1 MKTEVERLERNEVKL
16 KVEVPAEEFGTAID
30 QAFKKISQ
38 KMVVPGFRKGKVPR
52 QIVEQRVGLDYIV
65 GEAVRDSLPY
75 FYIQAVNKSGIVP
88 IDQPQ
93 IDVEQARRGLPLV
106 FTAKVEVKPEVKLGE
121 YEGVQVEKPD
131 EAVADEDVERQIMA
145 LQETLAT
152 LEESPESEVKEGDFV
167 LMDFKG
173 YVDDQPI
180 EGGAAEDY
188 LLEVGSKEF
197 VPGVEEQM
205 VGMAKGETKEI
216 WVDIPENYHAEQIA
230 GKRIKFDMTVKEIKR
245 KKLPEVN
252 DDLAKQIGF
261 DTMEDVRNDV
271 RERIGE
277 TKKKTAD
284 IVVRNE
290 IIRKVT
296 EEAEVDLPEVMVERK
311 LDEMVSD
318 FARNLQ
324 TRGMSL
330 EQYLEASQKTLE
342 ELRDTLKPEAHFQI
356 KSGLV
361 LEAIAKAEGLEPTAD
376 EIDNE
381 LKRFAE
387 GLGQDPEEVKSRMI
401 ASGSIGLIAEQVLIK
416 KTLDRLVEKAD
427 IKVKPEVEEKSKKA
441 KKAEKSKAK
450 RSSSKPATGSKGKE
464 ERNSGE
470 SPEGGRARSEKRDE
484 E

>member
-1 MKTEVERLERNEVKL
+1 MKTEVEKSEKNEVKL
-16 KVEVPAEEFGTAID
+16 KVEVPAEDFGVAID
-30 QAFKKISQ
+30 QAFRKISE

-65 GEAVRDSLPY
+65 GEAVRDSLPL
-75 FYIQAVNKSGIVP
+75 FYYQAVSESGITP

-93 IDVEQARRGLPLV
+93 IDVEQARRGLPLI
-106 FTAKVEVKPEVKLGE
+106 FTAKVEVKPEVKLGK

-131 EAVADEDVERQIMA
+131 DAVADEDVERQIVA

-152 LEESPESEVKEGDFV
+152 LEESPENEIKEGDFA
-167 LMDFKG
+167 LIDFKG
-173 YVDDQPI
+173 YVDGEPI

-197 VPGVEEQM
+197 VPGVEGQM

-261 DTMEDVRNDV
+261 DTIEDVRNDV

-277 TKKKTAD
+277 MKKKSAD
-284 IVVRNE
+284 VFLRGE

-296 EEAEVDLPEVMVERK
+296 DEAAVDMPEVMVERK

-330 EQYLEASQKTLE
+330 EQYLEASRKTLE
-342 ELRDTLKPEAHFQI
+342 DLRDTLRTEAHFQV

-361 LEAIAKAEGLEPTAD
+361 LEAIAKAEGLEPTAE

-381 LKRFAE
+381 IKRFAK
-387 GLGQDPEEVKSRMI
+387 GLGQDPEETKSKMM

-427 IKVKPEVEEKSKKA
+427 IKVKAEVETKS
-441 KKAEKSKAK
+441 ETPRTK
-450 RSSSKPATGSKGKE
+450 RSSSKSTAKASTSKPKRAKGTE
-464 ERNSGE
+464 PGE
-470 SPEGGRARSEKRDE
+470 LPEGEPSRTEKRDE